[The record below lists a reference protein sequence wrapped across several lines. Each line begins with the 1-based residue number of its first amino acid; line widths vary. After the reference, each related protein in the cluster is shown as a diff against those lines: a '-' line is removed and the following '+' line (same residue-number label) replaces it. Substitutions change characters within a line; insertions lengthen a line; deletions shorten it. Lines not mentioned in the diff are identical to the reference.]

1 MNVFILFQN
10 TYMRKGSEKSMTMYW
25 ADVFSSLK
33 SAKAAMVKDFN
44 KTVDNGAVGE
54 ISPDEMSGE
63 ISPDEM
69 SAVSNQGDMLTFDWR
84 IERRRVQN

>member
-10 TYMRKGSEKSMTMYW
+10 TYMQKGSEKSMTMYW
-25 ADVFSSLK
+25 VDVFSSLK

-54 ISPDEMSGE
+54 ISPDEMS
-63 ISPDEM
+63 
-69 SAVSNQGDMLTFDWR
+69 AVSNQDDMLTFDWR

>member
-10 TYMRKGSEKSMTMYW
+10 TYMQKGSEKSMTMYW
-25 ADVFSSLK
+25 VDVFSSLK

-54 ISPDEMSGE
+54 ISPDEMS
-63 ISPDEM
+63 
-69 SAVSNQGDMLTFDWR
+69 AVSNQGDMLTFDWR